1 MSQFAFGN
9 RSFAKPGSGQTYGL
23 LIQSGRFSQV
33 ALCTQ
38 QAWLTSGTV
47 RENVLFMQDYDE
59 ERYRRAVAACCLLPD
74 FEQLPDGDETMV
86 GERGT
91 NMPLCVFLNFPE
103 DLHDFPRPARDKR
116 KETLKTTTVFAGIT
130 LSGGQKQR
138 IALAR
143 ALYRAPD
150 VFILDDVLSAVDP
163 HVADKLI
170 EQCLCSPSAMG
181 DSTRVLVTNSL
192 PALRRCSRIYLVEE
206 RTLRSGTLEQL
217 STGPDASP
225 LLQAMASQHQS
236 PRAGAAAAT
245 VSSEVTADE
254 DESHDDADQTAED
267 AAAATGKTK
276 VPADQTDAVP
286 AKGKIDT
293 TLVKEEER
301 TKGSVDLR
309 VYSRWIVAAGGGLV
323 LGLVVVIFGF
333 LAPETA
339 NAGSQLWLGVWT
351 SEGGQEEEG
360 GHSVSYYMLIYSGIC
375 GLGMFLVMLRTLT
388 WAGLIVTAAKQIHS
402 DLLSTV
408 LRLPMAFFDST
419 PTGRIINRFSHDIA
433 EIDTQLGVKI
443 QDCLEQVLLMMSAL
457 LITVLLLPQLIIF
470 LVPIGFVYRSLM
482 NYYRATNRDI
492 KRLESVS
499 RSPLYAHFSESLAGL
514 STIRGYAKGERFV
527 KQNQEFVERYVQA
540 STYQAASRWWLG
552 MRIDGLSASLS
563 FLVAMFLVTNRET
576 LSPAVA
582 GLLLVQTTKAIQNFR
597 WVLKRLVDVE
607 SAAVCLER
615 VMSYTDLQTPRYH
628 LSGDPQQ
635 ADFPTAGK
643 LVFENVCMRYRPGLP
658 LALDEASF
666 EVRAGESVG
675 VCGRTGAGKS
685 TLANVIFRMCE
696 LSSGR
701 ILIDGY
707 DISKLG
713 LETLRTNLGIV
724 PQDPA
729 MFRCVSISR

>member
-1 MSQFAFGN
+1 M
-9 RSFAKPGSGQTYGL
+9 
-23 LIQSGRFSQV
+23 
-33 ALCTQ
+33 
-38 QAWLTSGTV
+38 
-47 RENVLFMQDYDE
+47 
-59 ERYRRAVAACCLLPD
+59 
-74 FEQLPDGDETMV
+74 
-86 GERGT
+86 
-91 NMPLCVFLNFPE
+91 
-103 DLHDFPRPARDKR
+103 
-116 KETLKTTTVFAGIT
+116 
-130 LSGGQKQR
+130 
-138 IALAR
+138 
-143 ALYRAPD
+143 
-150 VFILDDVLSAVDP
+150 
-163 HVADKLI
+163 ADKLI

-181 DSTRVLVTNSL
+181 HSTRVLVTNSL

-206 RTLRSGTLEQL
+206 HTLRSGTLEQL
-217 STGPDASP
+217 STGPEASP
-225 LLQAMASQHQS
+225 LLQAMVSQHQS
-236 PRAGAAAAT
+236 PRAGAAAGT
-245 VSSEVTADE
+245 VSSNVTADE
-254 DESHDDADQTAED
+254 DESHDGADQTAGD
-267 AAAATGKTK
+267 AATK
-276 VPADQTDAVP
+276 RKIKVSSDHTNAVQ
-286 AKGKIDT
+286 AKGNIDT

-351 SEGGQEEEG
+351 SEGGQEAEEEG

-457 LITVLLLPQLIIF
+457 LITVLLVPQLIIF

-514 STIRGYAKGERFV
+514 STIRGYAKGEQFV
-527 KQNQEFVERYVQA
+527 QQNQEFVERYVQA

-615 VMSYTDLQTPRYH
+615 VMSYTDLQTPRY
-628 LSGDPQQ
+628 LLPGDPQQ
-635 ADFPTAGK
+635 ADFPNAGK

-685 TLANVIFRMCE
+685 TLANAIFRMCE

-729 MFRCVSISR
+729 MFRCVCTSTYQPRAISNQPTHYSFAVSLGTLLPLK

>member
-1 MSQFAFGN
+1 M
-9 RSFAKPGSGQTYGL
+9 
-23 LIQSGRFSQV
+23 
-33 ALCTQ
+33 
-38 QAWLTSGTV
+38 
-47 RENVLFMQDYDE
+47 
-59 ERYRRAVAACCLLPD
+59 
-74 FEQLPDGDETMV
+74 
-86 GERGT
+86 
-91 NMPLCVFLNFPE
+91 
-103 DLHDFPRPARDKR
+103 
-116 KETLKTTTVFAGIT
+116 
-130 LSGGQKQR
+130 
-138 IALAR
+138 
-143 ALYRAPD
+143 
-150 VFILDDVLSAVDP
+150 
-163 HVADKLI
+163 ADKLI

-181 DSTRVLVTNSL
+181 HSTRVLVTNSL

-206 RTLRSGTLEQL
+206 HTLRSGTLEQL
-217 STGPDASP
+217 STGPEASP
-225 LLQAMASQHQS
+225 LLQAMVSQHQS

-245 VSSEVTADE
+245 VSSNVTADE
-254 DESHDDADQTAED
+254 DESHDGADQTAGD
-267 AAAATGKTK
+267 AATK
-276 VPADQTDAVP
+276 RKIKVSSDHTNAVQ
-286 AKGKIDT
+286 AKGNIDT

-351 SEGGQEEEG
+351 SEGGQEAEEEG

-457 LITVLLLPQLIIF
+457 LITVLLVPQLIIF

-514 STIRGYAKGERFV
+514 STIRGYAKGEQFV
-527 KQNQEFVERYVQA
+527 QQNQEFVERYVQA

-615 VMSYTDLQTPRYH
+615 VMSYTDLQTPRY
-628 LSGDPQQ
+628 LLPGDPQQ
-635 ADFPTAGK
+635 ADFPNAGK

-685 TLANVIFRMCE
+685 TLANAIFRMCE

-729 MFRCVSISR
+729 MFRCVCTSTYQPRAISNQPTHYSFAVSLGTLLPLK

>member
-1 MSQFAFGN
+1 
-9 RSFAKPGSGQTYGL
+9 
-23 LIQSGRFSQV
+23 
-33 ALCTQ
+33 
-38 QAWLTSGTV
+38 
-47 RENVLFMQDYDE
+47 
-59 ERYRRAVAACCLLPD
+59 
-74 FEQLPDGDETMV
+74 
-86 GERGT
+86 
-91 NMPLCVFLNFPE
+91 
-103 DLHDFPRPARDKR
+103 
-116 KETLKTTTVFAGIT
+116 
-130 LSGGQKQR
+130 
-138 IALAR
+138 
-143 ALYRAPD
+143 
-150 VFILDDVLSAVDP
+150 
-163 HVADKLI
+163 
-170 EQCLCSPSAMG
+170 
-181 DSTRVLVTNSL
+181 
-192 PALRRCSRIYLVEE
+192 VEE
-206 RTLRSGTLEQL
+206 HTLRSGTLEQL
-217 STGPDASP
+217 STGPEASP
-225 LLQAMASQHQS
+225 LLQAMVSQHQS

-245 VSSEVTADE
+245 VSSNVTADE
-254 DESHDDADQTAED
+254 DESHDGADQTAGD
-267 AAAATGKTK
+267 AATK
-276 VPADQTDAVP
+276 RKIKVSSDHTNAVQ
-286 AKGKIDT
+286 AKGNIDT

-351 SEGGQEEEG
+351 SEGGQEAEEEG

-388 WAGLIVTAAKQIHS
+388 WAGFIVTAAKQIHS

-457 LITVLLLPQLIIF
+457 LITVLLVPQLIIF

-514 STIRGYAKGERFV
+514 STIRGYAKGEQFV
-527 KQNQEFVERYVQA
+527 QQNQEFVERYVQA

-615 VMSYTDLQTPRYH
+615 VMSYTDLQTPRY
-628 LSGDPQQ
+628 LLPGDPQQ
-635 ADFPTAGK
+635 ADFPNAGK

-685 TLANVIFRMCE
+685 TLANAIFRMCE

-729 MFRCVSISR
+729 MFRCVCTSTYQPRAISNQPTHYSFAVSLGTLLPLK